1 MQESIKSNSTRMQ
14 IKDCVGAGF
23 SGHEEKRKTEG
34 RKDAP
39 PEKKKNSPGSHLTPF
54 LKPPFSSL
62 NSASRSNDS
71 SKGQQSTK
79 NSGNYRRIFK
89 FPHCGELRKA
99 EKHIYVCEGGV
110 CVLHVACH
118 GSCAIINLDWKVK
131 ESKEKSA
138 CCIGQQFLGICRQ
151 DSGTAPSPVFPFFWP
166 LACGSDKN
174 RILFALHVN
183 TCKLKCLNHALT
195 HSQKTV
201 KTRWQ

>member
-1 MQESIKSNSTRMQ
+1 VWGRAFPGMGKSGKRM
-14 IKDCVGAGF
+14 G
-23 SGHEEKRKTEG
+23 EKMRH
-34 RKDAP
+34 P
-39 PEKKKNSPGSHLTPF
+39 KKKNSPGSHLTPF

-151 DSGTAPSPVFPFFWP
+151 DSGTAPSPVFFFFFGLWHV
-166 LACGSDKN
+166 AAI
-174 RILFALHVN
+174 RIESFLH
-183 TCKLKCLNHALT
+183 CMLT
-195 HSQKTV
+195 HAN
-201 KTRWQ
+201 